1 MIVVSSLVATTR
13 RAWPKSSTVTES
25 SLRPISSLMTVPPVR
40 TAMSRSISLRRSP
53 KPGAL
58 TASTDTVPRSLFT
71 TSVASAS
78 PSTSSAM
85 MTIGLPC
92 PTASSS
98 AGSMSLTLEIFLSVI
113 RMSGFSRTAS
123 IRSALVTK

>member
-1 MIVVSSLVATTR
+1 
-13 RAWPKSSTVTES
+13 
-25 SLRPISSLMTVPPVR
+25 
-40 TAMSRSISLRRSP
+40 MSRSISLRRSP

-58 TASTDTVPRSLFT
+58 TARTETVPRSLFT

-85 MTIGLPC
+85 ISVGLPC
-92 PTASSS
+92 WTAFSS
-98 AGSMSLTLEIFLSVI
+98 AGSMSWTLEIFLSVI

-123 IRSALVTK
+123 IRSGLVTKYAEM